1 MIYHLVSRFNGRFQ
15 AFHDQEKEKF
25 RTLMR
30 MTEKFTGCRVLAY
43 CLMSNH
49 FHLLLEV
56 PPMPEGGLS
65 DEEFFRRLEVFYP
78 AWRVSELR
86 LELQAAREAGNEQEV
101 ARITGQF
108 TYRMHDLSEFMK
120 TLLQR
125 FSTWFNTTHKR
136 TGRLWEQRFKSLL
149 VEGGTASRAVAAY
162 IDLNPVRAGICEDP
176 ADYRWSSYAEAVAG
190 GKKARAGLS
199 RALRG
204 HARLDARLDGSE
216 SAAAAAAAAGTAGD
230 WAGGGLA
237 KAYRA
242 MLLGLGT
249 EVVVDGEVKRRGMSE
264 ARAEREQERLREM
277 KRDLSISR
285 MIRHRVR
292 YFTDGA
298 AIGSRSYVEEVFR
311 ECRQYFGARRKTGA
325 RKPRGALGGLAGE
338 VWTARDLRV
347 EIGNG

>member
-1 MIYHLVSRFNGRFQ
+1 
-15 AFHDQEKEKF
+15 
-25 RTLMR
+25 
-30 MTEKFTGCRVLAY
+30 MTEKFTGCRVLSY
-43 CLMSNH
+43 CIMSNH

-56 PPMPEGGLS
+56 PPMPEEGLS
-65 DEEFFRRLEVFYP
+65 EAEFRR
-78 AWRVSELR
+78 R
-86 LELQAAREAGNEQEV
+86 LGALYKPERTREIVREIEAFREAGDAEKAAEL
-101 ARITGQF
+101 AGQY

-125 FSTWFNTTHKR
+125 FSTWFNTTHQR

-204 HARLDARLDGSE
+204 HARLDQPG
-216 SAAAAAAAAGTAGD
+216 AADTAVGAAED
-230 WAGGGLA
+230 WNKGGLA
-237 KAYRA
+237 REYRA
-242 MLLGLGT
+242 ILLGRGT
-249 EVVVDGEVKRRGMSE
+249 EVVVDGEVKRRGMSG
-264 ARAEREQERLREM
+264 AESERQREELEGM

-292 YFTDGA
+292 YFSDGA
-298 AIGSRSYVEEVFR
+298 VIGCRSYVDEVFR
-311 ECRQYFGARRKTGA
+311 ECRQYFGPKRKTGA

-347 EIGNG
+347 EVGTG